1 MSKAKRVQVVLP
13 DTLDK
18 RLQAVIL
25 RESVR
30 RGKVMSVSEY
40 LRDMIV
46 EHIAAAEKTPVNV

>member
-1 MSKAKRVQVVLP
+1 MVLP